1 MSGRARV
8 SRAAMMVS
16 LGLLGVATSASA
28 QDADDVDFLAR
39 RAADRCR
46 RGEYERALELFRQAL
61 DHGRTAR
68 ALGEMGACELRVAR
82 WTEAEAHLRDAL
94 EMGDDPWLRRHRAE
108 AAGWLAEAQSH
119 VGRLQLSGGV
129 PGAEVRV
136 GDRVAG
142 TLPMAEPLIVTP
154 GALQVE
160 VRARGYR
167 TWRRSLDVPGGAV
180 TQEAVSLERDVPIE
194 ASTPASAAVV
204 CAPGSVL
211 RSGFCYAVEGGP
223 SYRRG
228 LRPWQVTSI
237 VAGAVALIAGVT
249 ALGLGVDGASTESDY
264 LQRCGGVGVPVSCVG
279 DRADTQAALDDR
291 AGVVN
296 GLAVVAGLGVAL
308 AVTAL
313 VFDQAAPSGQ
323 PQQRRVAIGPGGLR
337 VRW

>member
-1 MSGRARV
+1 MWTSSPAGPPTAAAAGSTSGRW
-8 SRAAMMVS
+8 SC
-16 LGLLGVATSASA
+16 
-28 QDADDVDFLAR
+28 FAR
-39 RAADRCR
+39 RSTTAAP
-46 RGEYERALELFRQAL
+46 RGRS
-61 DHGRTAR
+61 GRWAP
-68 ALGEMGACELRVAR
+68 CELRVAR

-154 GALQVE
+154 GALQIE
-160 VRARGYR
+160 VRAAGYR

-223 SYRRG
+223 S
-228 LRPWQVTSI
+228 
-237 VAGAVALIAGVT
+237 
-249 ALGLGVDGASTESDY
+249 
-264 LQRCGGVGVPVSCVG
+264 VPS
-279 DRADTQAALDDR
+279 R
-291 AGVVN
+291 
-296 GLAVVAGLGVAL
+296 
-308 AVTAL
+308 
-313 VFDQAAPSGQ
+313 AAPLAGDEHRS
-323 PQQRRVAIGPGGLR
+323 PGPWR
-337 VRW
+337 

>member
-16 LGLLGVATSASA
+16 LGLLGVAPDAAA

-46 RGEYERALELFRQAL
+46 RGEFERALELFRQAL

-108 AAGWLAEAQSH
+108 AEGWLAEAQSH
-119 VGRLQLSGGV
+119 VGRLQLDGGV

-136 GDRVAG
+136 GERAVG

-154 GALQVE
+154 GAQQVE

-167 TWRRSLDVPGGAV
+167 TWRRSLDVPGGTV
-180 TQEAVSLERDVPIE
+180 TREAVRLERDLPVE
-194 ASTPASAAVV
+194 TSTPVAAPVV

-211 RSGFCYAVEGGP
+211 RNGFCYAVEDGP

-228 LRPWQVTSI
+228 LRPWQITSI
-237 VAGAVALIAGVT
+237 VAGSVALIAGAT

-279 DRADTQAALDDR
+279 ERASTQAALDDR
-291 AGVVN
+291 AAVVN
-296 GLAVVAGLGVAL
+296 GFAVVAGLGVAL

-313 VFDQAAPSGQ
+313 VFDQATSGSQ
-323 PQQRRVAIGPGGLR
+323 RQQRQVAIGPGGLR